1 MESNYL
7 KTVTD
12 KSQKE
17 QARKIY
23 DSYDWKN
30 YKNKPWTGNCNG
42 YKCDGKEN
50 YQELSR
56 IGVPQRSIEV
66 SDAVFVADNELLKA
80 NMYPQAKKMPFTPK
94 SGAWNRTL
102 DLYTGQNLKSS
113 RTEQAPL
120 FDLMKE
126 DYLPNKNDL
135 MNKALNQAG
144 RYRDETSFI
153 SKQFEKPIETVRVGP
168 GLNLGYTN
176 ENTNQPFHEMYRPDA
191 KNRDELTGKVK
202 PTFAIDRTDGALMGD
217 HSYVIPNYIKL
228 ERDDAVYGHPNGPI
242 IRNIFGSIIKPIKY
256 PDEIVEKDR
265 QNCFVTEGDMALGTF
280 ADKGTGSYNLPT
292 EMNPLTNREIYG
304 KDLNN
309 IVNVENR
316 MGKTDTQVPR
326 NIEVRAQKAI
336 NYQDQLAKT
345 TKGHMVP
352 IVYKGTNQN
361 TMPDSNGLDK
371 ERRLGAD
378 YSTVDAM
385 GNTKSTA
392 RGDVLN
398 PLNNNAQTIQYIRTG
413 GDMMPIMSENY
424 NPDTVNLSDMK
435 VPMKSHNQESRRQTM
450 MTNKQQVNNARTV
463 QPMNNIN
470 KKRHTVS
477 TYSAGVAPVGK
488 NMDRTNIKP
497 TPKAKSIVI
506 QPTTQHRASKTA
518 HTYKQAKYT
527 KFGKHQ
533 QNADNMNKYSKQ
545 RTESFKVATDRL
557 AADGG
562 PRPWPKPSSWRF
574 TPEYSWQVN
583 DPTEIKSNKMKK
595 MPTLYNRVDGQIF
608 HKPVMKFK
616 KASWVN

>member
-1 MESNYL
+1 MESTYL
-7 KTVTD
+7 RHGID
-12 KSQKE
+12 KNEKE
-17 QARKIY
+17 KAQNVY
-23 DSYDWKN
+23 DSYNWKN
-30 YKNKPWTGNCNG
+30 FKNKPWTGNCN
-42 YKCDGKEN
+42 GKEN

-56 IGVPQRSIEV
+56 IGVPQRAIEV
-66 SDAVFVADNELLKA
+66 SDAVFVADNELLRA

-113 RTEQAPL
+113 RKEQAPL
-120 FDLMKE
+120 FDLFKE

-135 MNKALNQAG
+135 MNKALDQAG

-153 SKQFEKPIETVRVGP
+153 SKQFEKPIESVRVGP

-176 ENTNQPFHEMYRPDA
+176 ENTNQPFHEMYRVNA

-217 HSYVIPNYIKL
+217 NSYIIPNYLKL
-228 ERDDAVYGHPNGPI
+228 ERDDAVYGQPKGGV

-256 PDEIVEKDR
+256 PDELVEKDK
-265 QNCFVTEGDMALGTF
+265 QNCFVTDSDMALGTF

-292 EMNPLTNREIYG
+292 EMNPLNNHEIYG
-304 KDLNN
+304 QNLNN

-326 NIEVRAQKAI
+326 NIEVRPQKAI
-336 NYQDQLAKT
+336 YYQDQLAKT
-345 TKGHMVP
+345 QKGHMVP

-361 TMPDSNGLDK
+361 TMPNSNGLDK
-371 ERRLGAD
+371 ERKLGAD
-378 YSTVDAM
+378 YSTIDAM
-385 GNTKSTA
+385 GNKKSTA

-413 GDMMPIMSENY
+413 GDMMPVMSENY
-424 NPDTVNLSDMK
+424 IPDTVNLNNMK
-435 VPMKSHNQESRRQTM
+435 VPMKSHNQESRRSTM
-450 MTNKQQVNNARTV
+450 PTNKQQSNNTRIV

-470 KKRHTVS
+470 TKKHTIS
-477 TYSAGVAPVGK
+477 TYSGGVALFGK
-488 NMDRTNIKP
+488 EQDRSNIKQS
-497 TPKAKSIVI
+497 TKSKSMVI
-506 QPTTQHRASKTA
+506 QPGTSHRASKTT
-518 HTYKQAKYT
+518 HTYKQGKYT
-527 KFGKHQ
+527 KYGKHQ
-533 QNADNMNKYSKQ
+533 ENAENMNKYNQKQ
-545 RTESFKVATDRL
+545 MHESYKVATDRL

-583 DPTEIKSNKMKK
+583 DPTEIKSNKMKRL
-595 MPTLYNRVDGQIF
+595 PTIYNRVDGQIF
-608 HKPVMKFK
+608 HKPIMKFK
-616 KASWVN
+616 KANFN